1 MKLTLK
7 KKFFLPLQ
15 DLMVIKVLLVLVH
28 SIPNSGNGMKDL
40 LHSNVEHVDYY
51 LFLDLMPVMVIQVYV
66 DEVDIE
72 NKKNHFVLEEEK
84 VVQMM

>member
-1 MKLTLK
+1 
-7 KKFFLPLQ
+7 
-15 DLMVIKVLLVLVH
+15 MVIKVLLVLVH
-28 SIPNSGNGMKDL
+28 SIPNNGNDMKDL

-72 NKKNHFVLEEEK
+72 NKKNHFVLEEEE